1 MRISDWSSDV
11 CSSDPCYL
19 GLPTIT
25 VTCADNQ
32 VRTTEDVA
40 VLGIIKYLGRCDS
53 FAPADYEKAIR
64 DMLDAPGTLLE
75 MTVISLD
82 LVQYG
87 TGRIADAMQGISD
100 KSSWCART

>member
-1 MRISDWSSDV
+1 MAELVARADV
-11 CSSDPCYL
+11 GIGAGGAAMWERCYL

-53 FAPADYEKAIR
+53 FAPADYEKAR
-64 DMLDAPGTLLE
+64 
-75 MTVISLD
+75 
-82 LVQYG
+82 
-87 TGRIADAMQGISD
+87 SD
-100 KSSWCART
+100 ERRVGKECVRTCRSRWSPYHEKKKKKNKNK